1 MTLKCSCKFISV
13 VKIGN
18 SDDENE
24 DNILVPSLTEL
35 ESEKE
40 KKFAISDGA
49 TESIFSRE
57 WSSLLV
63 SCFKDKPFDMVNL
76 PSTINAISETWYSNI
91 SSIDLPWYAQEKLEI
106 GAFATFLGLKL
117 DLKDQVFEAVSI
129 GDCTL
134 FQIRNNEFLKSFPIE
149 KYEEFGN
156 TPALFSINPKYQT
169 NFEETVKY
177 LKVNVESGDLL
188 ILSSDAI
195 AMWIFNRLNNG
206 EKPWLNL
213 EILLSCVKYVNDFT
227 CWVYD
232 KIREYK
238 IKNDDISLI
247 LINIE

>member
-1 MTLKCSCKFISV
+1 MTLKCSCKYISV

-24 DNILVPSLTEL
+24 DNVLVPSLIEL

-57 WSSLLV
+57 WSGLLV

-76 PSTINAISETWYSNI
+76 KE
-91 SSIDLPWYAQEKLEI
+91 
-106 GAFATFLGLKL
+106 
-117 DLKDQVFEAVSI
+117 QVFEAVSI

-156 TPALFSINPKYQT
+156 TPALFSTNPKYQT
-169 NFEETVKY
+169 NFEDTVKY